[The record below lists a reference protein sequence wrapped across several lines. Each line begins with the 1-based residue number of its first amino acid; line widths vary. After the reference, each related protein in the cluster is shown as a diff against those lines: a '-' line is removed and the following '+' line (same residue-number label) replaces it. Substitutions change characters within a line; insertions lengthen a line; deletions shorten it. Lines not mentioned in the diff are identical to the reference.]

1 MAIESVIDFGVIE
14 MLRGLRVDGEPDPLV
29 ELSETFV
36 VESARNMQRL
46 MTAIEAGDHSE
57 LRRAAH
63 TIKGMSATVGAARLS
78 AMSREIEKSEAGA
91 VTGARLDE
99 LEVEIERV
107 SVALTSAAGMSY

>member
-1 MAIESVIDFGVIE
+1 MMTESVIDFSVIE
-14 MLRGLRVDGEPDPLV
+14 MLRGLKIEGEPDPLV

-36 VESARNMQRL
+36 VESARSMQRL
-46 MTAIEAGDHSE
+46 MTAMSSGDYSE

-63 TIKGMSATVGAARLS
+63 TIKGMSATVGASRLS
-78 AMSREIEKSEAGA
+78 AMSRDIEKAEAGA
-91 VTGARLDE
+91 VTDARLDE